1 MDGNQA
7 AASALRGARRTTGGG
22 EAGRVEAVPSS
33 VVPGTA
39 MAMPASLREA
49 YARGFYYEVKFKDG
63 SVWRPPR
70 PPTDANHLME
80 AANEFLQLLSTNLQK
95 LEEEKD
101 KEQSPQRKKSR
112 SPEGARKEIKEACKR
127 GLDDFRVKVKAVS
140 EVVLTQA
147 PIAFA
152 REQSSVAA
160 HGGATKEMANGNSR
174 GCRCCDS
181 TGCLCCNKGNA

>member
-39 MAMPASLREA
+39 TAMPSASLREA

-70 PPTDANHLME
+70 PPTDANQVME

-112 SPEGARKEIKEACKR
+112 GPECARKEIKEACKR
-127 GLDDFRVKVKAVS
+127 GWDDFRVKVEAVS
-140 EVVLTQA
+140 ETVLTQA
-147 PIAFA
+147 PLAFA

-160 HGGATKEMANGNSR
+160 HEEMANGSSS

-181 TGCLCCNKGNA
+181 RGCLCCSKGNA